1 MEEHYPEILRQYM
14 GEERD
19 RGFENYDRTTK
30 EAADI
35 CGASQGTSD
44 PAKGTEP
51 LSRKE
56 RAEFSEQVRPLEAV
70 QIA

>member
-1 MEEHYPEILRQYM
+1 MEEHYPQIFRQFM

-19 RGFENYDRTTK
+19 RGFENYGKTTK

-35 CGASQGTSD
+35 CGTSQGTSD

-51 LSRKE
+51 L
-56 RAEFSEQVRPLEAV
+56 QP
-70 QIA
+70 